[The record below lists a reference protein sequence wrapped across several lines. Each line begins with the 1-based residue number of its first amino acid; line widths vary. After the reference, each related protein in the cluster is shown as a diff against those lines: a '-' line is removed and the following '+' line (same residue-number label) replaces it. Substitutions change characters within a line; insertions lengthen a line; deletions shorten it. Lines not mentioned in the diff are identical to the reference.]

1 MKSLRQTGALVVN
14 DITRIHSDAPG
25 FKAFT
30 TLFNAPRV
38 LVAQSC
44 PTLCNPTTV
53 AHQASLSM
61 EFFRQATGVDCHSF
75 LQRNFPTQESNLGLL
90 HGRQILYRL
99 SYREVLM
106 HHTMLKK
113 ILICDEGTID

>member
-61 EFFRQATGVDCHSF
+61 EFSRKEYWSGLPFPSPEELPNPGIETWSPAWQADSLPF
-75 LQRNFPTQESNLGLL
+75 ELQGSLNAPYYAKKNSN
-90 HGRQILYRL
+90 
-99 SYREVLM
+99 M
-106 HHTMLKK
+106 
-113 ILICDEGTID
+113 